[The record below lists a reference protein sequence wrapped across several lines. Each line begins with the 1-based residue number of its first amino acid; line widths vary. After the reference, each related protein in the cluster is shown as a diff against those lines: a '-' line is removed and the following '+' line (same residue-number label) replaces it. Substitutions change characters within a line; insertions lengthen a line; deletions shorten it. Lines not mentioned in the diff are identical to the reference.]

1 LRKREECL
9 PWRERSAGCF
19 FKNIVQSQTKI
30 STGFLLDRIGAKGM
44 REGGAEVSTKHANF
58 LINSGNARAD
68 DIVRLARKLKSKVK
82 EKFDIDLEEE
92 VVYIK

>member
-1 LRKREECL
+1 
-9 PWRERSAGCF
+9 
-19 FKNIVQSQTKI
+19 
-30 STGFLLDRIGAKGM
+30 M
-44 REGGAEVSTKHANF
+44 REGGAEVSSKHANF

-68 DIVRLARKLKSKVK
+68 DIIRLARKLKSKVK